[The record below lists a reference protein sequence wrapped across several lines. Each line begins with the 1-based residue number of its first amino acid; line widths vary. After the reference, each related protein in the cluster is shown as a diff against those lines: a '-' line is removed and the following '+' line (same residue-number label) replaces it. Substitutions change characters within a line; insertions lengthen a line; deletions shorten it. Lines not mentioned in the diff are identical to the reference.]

1 MKKFTVRMCRCAL
14 DTKRKKRKK
23 KCIKIGRN
31 IKATSGELKGGLEQK
46 LLFP

>member
-14 DTKRKKRKK
+14 DTKN
-23 KCIKIGRN
+23 CIKIGRN
-31 IKATSGELKGGLEQK
+31 IKATSENLRGLEQK